1 MKNHIP
7 VIGDI
12 LSSVPS
18 YLFIHFWFAEY
29 YASMTGVS
37 YDSAYIGQVML
48 LVLFTA
54 FRAWRTAR
62 GKDELANW
70 TERRLDK
77 SIHSKRTANSG
88 GASKRRDADVD

>member
-1 MKNHIP
+1 MKNRIP
-7 VIGDI
+7 VIGVI

-18 YLFIHFWFAEY
+18 YLFIHFWFAEF

-37 YDSAYIGQVML
+37 SDSAYIGQVML

-70 TERRLDK
+70 TERQLDK
-77 SIHSKRTANSG
+77 KIHSKRKANSG
-88 GASKRRDADVD
+88 RASKRPGADVD